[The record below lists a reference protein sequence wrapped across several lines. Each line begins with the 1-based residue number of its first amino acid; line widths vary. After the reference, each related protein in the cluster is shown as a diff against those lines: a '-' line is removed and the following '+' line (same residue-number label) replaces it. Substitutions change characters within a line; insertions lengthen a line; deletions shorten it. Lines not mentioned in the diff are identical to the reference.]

1 MGVLLALP
9 SLDGRL
15 DFSPE
20 MIKVLRQRMVGD
32 GGPVAGKL
40 SAELRKPQIAR
51 RPGGRHVVDIAV
63 YILQQALEVEIL
75 THVGT
80 PHQRSDHA

>member
-1 MGVLLALP
+1 MGVFLALP

-20 MIKVLRQRMVGD
+20 LVEVLRERMVGD

-40 SAELRKPQIAR
+40 SAEFREPQIVR
-51 RPGGRHVVDIAV
+51 RAWGRHVVDIAV

-75 THVGT
+75 THVGA
-80 PHQRSDHA
+80 PHRRSDRA